1 MFSNSSNTIDLTVVF
16 KIIKQ
21 FGIIISV
28 PTSLIFLFIDFFIEK
43 IKIKR
48 VMYLT
53 RCIIFLSLLYLV
65 SLFFSFYI
73 ISSALFGN
81 PLIK

>member
-43 IKIKR
+43 IKIKW

-73 ISSALFGN
+73 ISSALFDN